1 MFFVSQICFVFSH
14 LKRTFFIFR
23 EERRGNNYP
32 GLICQRFWF
41 RGKHFYSLLTLY
53 LAQRNE
59 DFSKTYT
66 SKKANL
72 RQFNSCYHLMYS
84 HIATLKNRQTISK
97 WTTLNYLWAI
107 FVCAEFRKKL
117 DEKVRLFIEEKASFP
132 LTDTKK
138 KQNLQLNMR
147 NLTWQNNG
155 NFDGKCLCLFTCGIP
170 EKSHGTK
177 EVFVFPYFFINFIRR
192 IFLQERR
199 WSTGDNQNKGS
210 NKWVFS
216 VFLPKLLSRKRFCL
230 NFPLRSKVFL
240 WGFYGWLQFPLR
252 YQKTLFYVLL
262 RYHNK
267 SKWP

>member
-1 MFFVSQICFVFSH
+1 MNMFFVSQICFVFSH
-14 LKRTFFIFR
+14 MKRTFFIFR

-155 NFDGKCLCLFTCGIP
+155 NLMGNVCAYLPVEYQKKATEQKRCL
-170 EKSHGTK
+170 
-177 EVFVFPYFFINFIRR
+177 YFH
-192 IFLQERR
+192 IF
-199 WSTGDNQNKGS
+199 SSISKG
-210 NKWVFS
+210 VFS
-216 VFLPKLLSRKRFCL
+216 CKKAMIYRR
-230 NFPLRSKVFL
+230 
-240 WGFYGWLQFPLR
+240 
-252 YQKTLFYVLL
+252 
-262 RYHNK
+262 
-267 SKWP
+267 

>member
-1 MFFVSQICFVFSH
+1 M
-14 LKRTFFIFR
+14 
-23 EERRGNNYP
+23 
-32 GLICQRFWF
+32 
-41 RGKHFYSLLTLY
+41 
-53 LAQRNE
+53 
-59 DFSKTYT
+59 
-66 SKKANL
+66 

-177 EVFVFPYFFINFIRR
+177 EVFVFPYFFINFKRR
-192 IFLQERR
+192 IFLQE
-199 WSTGDNQNKGS
+199 GDDLPEIIKTKDQTNEFFRSFYQNYFQG
-210 NKWVFS
+210 NVF
-216 VFLPKLLSRKRFCL
+216 V
-230 NFPLRSKVFL
+230 
-240 WGFYGWLQFPLR
+240 
-252 YQKTLFYVLL
+252 
-262 RYHNK
+262 
-267 SKWP
+267 

>member
-1 MFFVSQICFVFSH
+1 MNMFFVSQICFVFSH
-14 LKRTFFIFR
+14 MKRTFFIFR

-32 GLICQRFWF
+32 GLICQGFGF

-72 RQFNSCYHLMYS
+72 RQFNSCYHFMYS

-177 EVFVFPYFFINFIRR
+177 EVFVFPYFFINFKRR
-192 IFLQERR
+192 IFLQE
-199 WSTGDNQNKGS
+199 GDDLPEIIKTKDQTNEFFRSFYQNYFQG
-210 NKWVFS
+210 NVF
-216 VFLPKLLSRKRFCL
+216 V
-230 NFPLRSKVFL
+230 
-240 WGFYGWLQFPLR
+240 
-252 YQKTLFYVLL
+252 
-262 RYHNK
+262 
-267 SKWP
+267 